1 MIIISLKVLN
11 LVLRFISYGV
21 IKLKQKRFLG
31 LLIVLIISTLVS
43 FLALNPIDRFE
54 TRTARP
60 WMKEVSDD
68 YLIKQMSIPGT
79 HDSGATHSIFDVAGK
94 CQDLR
99 IQSQLNIG
107 VRFFDLRLQ
116 LVGDEFRIIHGPV
129 DQKLKFKSV
138 LKDLTSFIKKY
149 DSEFLIV
156 SIKQEDSSINNTR
169 SFEEVLKE
177 NLDEF
182 SDYISFDK
190 ELPSLVKE
198 ARGKIHILSR
208 HYLDFGYPSYS
219 GWMDDTTF
227 TLGELYVQDNYCIDS
242 IEEKKEDI
250 KSTINRSNDVSNDKL
265 VINFTSCYLDNAFP
279 PSYAGTAAKYINP
292 WFNDYIKEHD
302 DFKLGVVVSDFINKE
317 IAELIYRRNY

>member
-1 MIIISLKVLN
+1 MNKRIIIVLVASLLGTLLAVAPIN
-11 LVLRFISYGV
+11 RSYSV
-21 IKLKQKRFLG
+21 NVDAWMSSVKDDMKL
-31 LLIVLIISTLVS
+31 
-43 FLALNPIDRFE
+43 ID
-54 TRTARP
+54 
-60 WMKEVSDD
+60 
-68 YLIKQMSIPGT
+68 MSIPGS

-94 CQDLR
+94 CQELNVK
-99 IQSQLNIG
+99 QQLNIG
-107 VRFFDLRLQ
+107 TRFFDLRLQ

>member
-1 MIIISLKVLN
+1 MKTKKIIITCSLAIIFSLFAMMPINKSYKSNVDVWMSKV
-11 LVLRFISYGV
+11 S
-21 IKLKQKRFLG
+21 
-31 LLIVLIISTLVS
+31 
-43 FLALNPIDRFE
+43 DE
-54 TRTARP
+54 TR
-60 WMKEVSDD
+60 
-68 YLIKQMSIPGT
+68 LIEMSIPGS

-94 CQDLR
+94 CQELN
-99 IQSQLNIG
+99 IKQQLNVG